1 MSAEAVAMYADL
13 PGKFLEAILVDL
25 RKADIVRTQRGP
37 KGGCMLTRPPSL
49 VTIAE
54 IVEAIDG
61 PIGTVRGEEPAN
73 LHYPDSAAALQKIW
87 MQLAD
92 DIRGRLGSVSLA
104 DIAGPTEHKTQPKP

>member
-1 MSAEAVAMYADL
+1 MYADL

-37 KGGCMLTRPPSL
+37 KGGCMLTRPPAAI
-49 VTIAE
+49 TIAE

-61 PIGTVRGEEPAN
+61 PIGTVRGEQPAN
-73 LHYPDSAAALQKIW
+73 LHYPESAGALQKVWI
-87 MQLAD
+87 QLAE

-104 DIAGPTEHKTQPKP
+104 DLTS